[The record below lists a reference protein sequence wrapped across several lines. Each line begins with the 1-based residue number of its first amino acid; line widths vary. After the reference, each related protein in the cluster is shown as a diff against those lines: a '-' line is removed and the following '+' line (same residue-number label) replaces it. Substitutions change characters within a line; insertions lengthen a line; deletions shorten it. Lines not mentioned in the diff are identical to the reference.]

1 MVAVSLEQRVE
12 KLESQTTLL
21 REEILVLRRHMLIGF
36 ALILLVNLVFGLNF
50 ADALMSLNIVAWSRS
65 PAQLQAM
72 QN

>member
-50 ADALMSLNIVAWSRS
+50 ADALMSLNTSMEQVT
-65 PAQLQAM
+65 AQLQAM

>member
-21 REEILVLRRHMLIGF
+21 RKEILVLRRHMLIGF

-50 ADALMSLNIVAWSRS
+50 ADALMSLNTSMEQVT
-65 PAQLQAM
+65 AQLQAM

>member
-12 KLESQTTLL
+12 KLESQTSLL
-21 REEILVLRRHMLIGF
+21 REEILVSRRHMLIGF

-50 ADALMSLNIVAWSRS
+50 ADALMSLNTSMEQVT
-65 PAQLQAM
+65 AQLQAM